1 MLLPANNVVGENGAG
16 AFDGLGGAQ
25 SAYGAVKALQTAQQA
40 MPIGS
45 APGVN
50 APKQATR
57 ASQKPSNAQE
67 QSSPPPPT
75 PLPVSAQEW
84 HRTTWAEIAAD
95 PEASDL
101 VKQFAD
107 RA

>member
-1 MLLPANNVVGENGAG
+1 MANNLSGENGAG
-16 AFDGLGGAQ
+16 AFDGLGGAE

-45 APGVN
+45 APGLT

-57 ASQKPSNAQE
+57 ASQKGGQQQAQAA
-67 QSSPPPPT
+67 PPPPPLQLT
-75 PLPVSAQEW
+75 PQAW
-84 HRTTWAEIAAD
+84 HRQTWQEIAAD

-101 VKQFAD
+101 VKQFA
-107 RA
+107 ANA

>member
-1 MLLPANNVVGENGAG
+1 MANNLSGENGAG
-16 AFDGLGGAQ
+16 HFDGLGGAQ

-45 APGVN
+45 APGLT

-57 ASQKPSNAQE
+57 ASQKPSAAQGE
-67 QSSPPPPT
+67 AAPPPAT
-75 PLPVSAQEW
+75 PLPISPAEW
-84 HRTTWAEIAAD
+84 HATTWAEIAAD

-101 VKQFAD
+101 VKQFAE